1 MPLPTALAD
10 SCLTVNGLPVPIL
23 FVSPNQ
29 INAQMPFETVGNVS
43 MILRTPGGSSDTF
56 NLEVLPGAPGVFHS
70 GVAGPHPAIPPT
82 IRDSHGQLGTGSEPL
97 HRNPVL
103 VVLLPRL
110 RVSCALA

>member
-56 NLEVLPGAPGVFHS
+56 NLQVLPGAPSVFHS
-70 GVAGPHPAIPPT
+70 GVAGAANHVPPIIPGSN
-82 IRDSHGQLGTGSEPL
+82 RELGTESGPI
-97 HRNPVL
+97 HRNDRL
-103 VVLLPRL
+103 VI
-110 RVSCALA
+110 

>member
-56 NLEVLPGAPGVFHS
+56 NLQVLPGAPGVFHS
-70 GVAGPHPAIPPT
+70 GVAGPTPHTPPLLPAIQ
-82 IRDSHGQLGTGSEPL
+82 REHGTGSRPHHQTEAL
-97 HRNPVL
+97 LVL
-103 VVLLPRL
+103 PTAPRRL
-110 RVSCALA
+110 SP